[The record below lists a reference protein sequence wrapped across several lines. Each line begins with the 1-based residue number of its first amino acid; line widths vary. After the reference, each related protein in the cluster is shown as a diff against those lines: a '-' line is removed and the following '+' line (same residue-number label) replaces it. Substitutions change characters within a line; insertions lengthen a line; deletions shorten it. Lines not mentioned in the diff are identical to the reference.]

1 MQKRLKSAAELKR
14 IQALKALFK
23 KVVRMVSFNDPW
35 RESDYGPRISTNL
48 PRNVSN
54 RVRTKRKSGF
64 LTAADKSLIRT
75 PHAIRTIPERMKLCK
90 MFAKFRC
97 LVRFTPKIRAR
108 LVPVVRF
115 MPLDAG
121 RKIIRQSDTPITVFF
136 ILTGEVHMYRDE
148 VGQEGDKVIQ
158 GILGPGDM
166 MGDVELLEGIK
177 RTHTFKTASYCEL
190 LVLFDYDFAPIL
202 GPYMTK
208 IWDEKKRALKAL
220 DYFDFLDNDQI
231 VEACRFGKLKQFD
244 PLETIFCDDIGSMT
258 NVHFVLSGEC
268 LILQCLNM
276 KVSLKKG
283 KKFLELMP
291 TSAGEVS
298 QMFRKGVRSTFSTQT
313 KLNSVA
319 VSKVDLDLVESSSS
333 SSKEN
338 GPFNT
343 HSRTMRKM
351 RLQDIAK
358 SCGLIKS
365 MHTPKPRYTWRR
377 STHQKS
383 IISASSDAANDFIDE
398 DMYED
403 FWEMYEDEDE
413 IESSSSTSD
422 NLDQVLTQAFRT
434 APAFDSFVGSA
445 SDEREVF
452 SSSFSSFSSSSEES
466 SAPAFESHFIDVG
479 TITFGGIF
487 GLGEKME
494 HRVVMARST
503 VQCLILPRFFLLEK
517 KQNPGNIW
525 ERRLLY
531 MECMIP
537 SREALFAHYL
547 KSCEWKKFKN
557 DFIRETLKPSDND
570 CTHVDDIPII
580 CKIVESSEDVN

>member
-343 HSRTMRKM
+343 HSRT
-351 RLQDIAK
+351 
-358 SCGLIKS
+358 
-365 MHTPKPRYTWRR
+365 
-377 STHQKS
+377 
-383 IISASSDAANDFIDE
+383 
-398 DMYED
+398 
-403 FWEMYEDEDE
+403 
-413 IESSSSTSD
+413 
-422 NLDQVLTQAFRT
+422 
-434 APAFDSFVGSA
+434 
-445 SDEREVF
+445 
-452 SSSFSSFSSSSEES
+452 
-466 SAPAFESHFIDVG
+466 APAFESHFIDVG

>member
-1 MQKRLKSAAELKR
+1 MQRRLKTAAELKR

-35 RESDYGPRISTNL
+35 KESDYDPRISANV

-64 LTAADKSLIRT
+64 LSAADKSLIRT
-75 PHAIRTIPERMKLCK
+75 PHAIRTIPERMKLCS

-115 MPLDAG
+115 MPVDAG
-121 RKIIRQSDTPITVFF
+121 RKIIRQSDVPITVFF
-136 ILTGEVHMYRDE
+136 ILTGEVHMFRDE
-148 VGQEGDKVIQ
+148 VGQEGDKVLQ

-166 MGDVELLEGIK
+166 IGDVELLEGIK

-244 PLETIFCDDIGSMT
+244 PLDTIFCEDIGSMT

-291 TSAGEVS
+291 TSAGDVS
-298 QMFRKGVRSTFSTQT
+298 EMFRKGVRSTFSTQT

-333 SSKEN
+333 SFKEN
-338 GPFNT
+338 GPINIRN
-343 HSRTMRKM
+343 RTMRKM

-365 MHTPKPRYTWRR
+365 MHTTKPRYTWRR
-377 STHQKS
+377 STHHKS

-403 FWEMYEDEDE
+403 FWEMFEDD
-413 IESSSSTSD
+413 IESSSSTSED
-422 NLDQVLTQAFRT
+422 FDSIVNQVFRT
-434 APAFDSFVGSA
+434 APAFDSFLGSA

-452 SSSFSSFSSSSEES
+452 SPSFSSFSSSSEES
-466 SAPAFESHFIDVG
+466 SAPTFESHFIDVG

-503 VQCLILPRFFLLEK
+503 VQCLIIPRFFLLEK

-547 KSCEWKKFKN
+547 KSCEWKKFKD

>member
-1 MQKRLKSAAELKR
+1 MQRRLKTAAELKR

-35 RESDYGPRISTNL
+35 KESDYDPRISANV

-64 LTAADKSLIRT
+64 LSAADKSLIRT
-75 PHAIRTIPERMKLCK
+75 PHAIRTIPERMKLCT

-108 LVPVVRF
+108 LVPV
-115 MPLDAG
+115 
-121 RKIIRQSDTPITVFF
+121 
-136 ILTGEVHMYRDE
+136 
-148 VGQEGDKVIQ
+148 
-158 GILGPGDM
+158 
-166 MGDVELLEGIK
+166 
-177 RTHTFKTASYCEL
+177 
-190 LVLFDYDFAPIL
+190 
-202 GPYMTK
+202 
-208 IWDEKKRALKAL
+208 
-220 DYFDFLDNDQI
+220 
-231 VEACRFGKLKQFD
+231 
-244 PLETIFCDDIGSMT
+244 
-258 NVHFVLSGEC
+258 
-268 LILQCLNM
+268 
-276 KVSLKKG
+276 
-283 KKFLELMP
+283 
-291 TSAGEVS
+291 
-298 QMFRKGVRSTFSTQT
+298 
-313 KLNSVA
+313 
-319 VSKVDLDLVESSSS
+319 
-333 SSKEN
+333 
-338 GPFNT
+338 
-343 HSRTMRKM
+343 
-351 RLQDIAK
+351 
-358 SCGLIKS
+358 
-365 MHTPKPRYTWRR
+365 KPRFTWRR
-377 STHQKS
+377 STYHKS
-383 IISASSDAANDFIDE
+383 IISASSDAPNDFIDE

-403 FWEMYEDEDE
+403 FWEMYEDE
-413 IESSSSTSD
+413 IESSSSTSED
-422 NLDQVLTQAFRT
+422 LDSIVKQVFRT

-452 SSSFSSFSSSSEES
+452 SPSFSSFSSSSEES
-466 SAPAFESHFIDVG
+466 SAPTFESHFIDVG

-547 KSCEWKKFKN
+547 KSCEWKKFKD